1 MSLFILLFYGDVTD
15 CKKTEQGLMYTGY
28 NTDRGKCLFW
38 KDKKIGA
45 YWPIIPK
52 FDDKEFPDG
61 SVDAARN
68 YCRNPRDPFYRH
80 QTGKFPTLWCFQ
92 RKPGRREKVVPVICK
107 STELCGECQPK
118 KAFYPGGKCALT
130 DMVCCKRLL
139 YMVGF
144 LRPLQQLL
152 GGQPFQQATVT
163 LKFKMASNMAA
174 IF

>member
-1 MSLFILLFYGDVTD
+1 MSLFILLFCGDDTD
-15 CKKTEQGLMYTGY
+15 CKKTKQGLSYTGKENY
-28 NTDRGKCLFW
+28 FGRCLFW
-38 KDKKIGA
+38 KDA
-45 YWPIIPK
+45 DSSWPVMSK

-61 SVDAARN
+61 SVDAAEN
-68 YCRNPRDPFYRH
+68 YCRNPRDAYNPYR
-80 QTGKFPTLWCFQ
+80 TGKFYTLWCFQ
-92 RKPGRREKVVPVICK
+92 RKFGRDKKVVPLVCNYPK
-107 STELCGECQPK
+107 LCRECQPK
-118 KAFYPGGKCALT
+118 KVLYPGGKCALT

-152 GGQPFQQATVT
+152 GGQQFQQATVT